1 MTTVLA
7 TVAPVKLCYFC
18 DLEPATFQDYCE
30 DCYEE
35 RVTAIF
41 NKEELWVEFP
51 CQNAH
56 EDVLHALWTQLKS
69 REGEFNFTMRPFT
82 LDNLHTFRQYLLSKH
97 ANIIIPMPKQTKG
110 HRQMTLKKEWKMIL
124 EETVAFNAVV
134 GDAFGGAFP
143 QSVVTFGTGRRFTPD
158 AFTMWV
164 PPLEFTLTATDPTGI
179 RNSQCSLR
187 ARSVR
192 LTEYGQSLP
201 KRLLEKNKATA
212 LRFSAIMAFR
222 CQQRI
227 QQHNTTTLAAQGEG
241 AAQEEMLPLEL
252 LRIAMPYARS

>member
-179 RNSQCSLR
+179 
-187 ARSVR
+187 
-192 LTEYGQSLP
+192 
-201 KRLLEKNKATA
+201 
-212 LRFSAIMAFR
+212 
-222 CQQRI
+222 
-227 QQHNTTTLAAQGEG
+227 
-241 AAQEEMLPLEL
+241 
-252 LRIAMPYARS
+252 